1 MNKRFRWGYLAAA
14 LAAVIFVAFSGYA
27 QEDVKK
33 VDDSAFSHH
42 VRPAVPFDHDAHNE
56 KAGIE
61 DCSTCHHVFKDGKKL
76 VGGSSEGRPCSE
88 CHLAKGDNSMDLI
101 KAYHDQCKGC
111 HMERGK
117 GPVTCAECHPN
128 K

>member
-1 MNKRFRWGYLAAA
+1 MNKGFRWGYLAAA
-14 LAAVIFVAFSGYA
+14 LAAVIFAAFSCYA

-33 VDDSAFSHH
+33 VEDSAFKHQM
-42 VRPAVPFDHDAHNE
+42 RPAVPFVHEAHNE

-61 DCSTCHHVFKDGKKL
+61 DCSTCHHVFQNGKKL
-76 VGGSSEGRPCSE
+76 EGGSSEGRQCSE
-88 CHLAKGDNSMDLI
+88 CHMAKGSNSMDLI

-111 HMERGK
+111 HMAKGK
-117 GPVTCAECHPN
+117 GPVTCAECHPD